1 MVRCTAD
8 MLCDSS
14 ALFLHIVHA
23 PFLMHLIVT
32 AAMAVVETVLV
43 LRKSAGMDHSEAKC
57 FCMMS

>member
-1 MVRCTAD
+1 
-8 MLCDSS
+8 
-14 ALFLHIVHA
+14 
-23 PFLMHLIVT
+23 MHLLVT